1 MDSYF
6 AGNFVVGSVCGQKNN
21 NYMSNCY
28 YLAGTSRNA
37 FGTGSGANC
46 ESKTKLLFQNGD
58 VAFLLQGGSRQN
70 ATQIWGQTLGKN
82 ASPVL
87 KWQTDSEQ
95 VYYAKPNSPC
105 KGGFSN
111 TPDGTW
117 NHQYDANGYCIYCGA
132 PHIAYT
138 VTIPATLD
146 GTTHVTAPYT
156 IQKIRYCVKKG
167 DPVLTAENGDTPDI
181 PLTFVKP
188 DAAPYA
194 GRYTGTVTFEVSVG
208 PQTTP

>member
-1 MDSYF
+1 MVDSYF
-6 AGNFVVGSVCGQKNN
+6 AGNFVVGGVCGQKNN

-28 YLAGTSRNA
+28 YLEGTSRNA

-58 VAFLLQGGSRQN
+58 VAFLLQGGARQN

-95 VYYAKPNSPC
+95 VYYAKPNFPC

-111 TPDGTW
+111 TPDGTLD
-117 NHQYDANGYCIYCGA
+117 HRYDANGYCMYCGA

-138 VTIPATLD
+138 VTIPATVD

-156 IQKIRYCVKKG
+156 IQKYGTALKRVIR
-167 DPVLTAENGDTPDI
+167 
-181 PLTFVKP
+181 
-188 DAAPYA
+188 
-194 GRYTGTVTFEVSVG
+194 S
-208 PQTTP
+208 